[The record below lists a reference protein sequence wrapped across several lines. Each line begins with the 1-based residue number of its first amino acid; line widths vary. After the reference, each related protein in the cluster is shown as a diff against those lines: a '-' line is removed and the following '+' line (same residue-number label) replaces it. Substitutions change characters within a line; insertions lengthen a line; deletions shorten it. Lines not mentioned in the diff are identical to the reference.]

1 MSNTKIL
8 ENLTESQ
15 TQISEVF
22 TTFLNDWNKDA
33 NYRDMAMK
41 EQNRHLAR
49 IASALEKLAGG
60 TTISSHNE
68 NYEQKLEADNQSAEE
83 VLSITYWVDTE
94 YKCFGIIEGDGLEEY
109 SDAVPSSFRIC
120 TEREYTKFTKRF
132 SGQPLL
138 LSEYIVKIRSEQ
150 SEKEYTH
157 DELKKLCLSKSR
169 EDLAN
174 KPKLK
179 ALLKEYGAAKANDV
193 PNDKLAELIERIN
206 KGEF

>member
-15 TQISEVF
+15 TQISEAL

-68 NYEQKLEADNQSAEE
+68 NYEQKLEADKQSAEE
-83 VLSITYWVDTE
+83 VKSEKVEEVKTE
-94 YKCFGIIEGDGLEEY
+94 KVE
-109 SDAVPSSFRIC
+109 P
-120 TEREYTKFTKRF
+120 
-132 SGQPLL
+132 
-138 LSEYIVKIRSEQ
+138 EQ

>member
-1 MSNTKIL
+1 MSNTTVL

-15 TQISEVF
+15 IQISETL

-60 TTISSHNE
+60 TTLSAHNE
-68 NYEQKLEADNQSAEE
+68 NYEQKLEADKQSAEE
-83 VLSITYWVDTE
+83 VKTE
-94 YKCFGIIEGDGLEEY
+94 KVE
-109 SDAVPSSFRIC
+109 P
-120 TEREYTKFTKRF
+120 K
-132 SGQPLL
+132 
-138 LSEYIVKIRSEQ
+138 Q

>member
-1 MSNTKIL
+1 MSNTNTTVL

-15 TQISEVF
+15 AQISETL

-33 NYRDMAMK
+33 NYRDIAMK

-60 TTISSHNE
+60 TTISSHNK
-68 NYEQKLEADNQSAEE
+68 NYEKKLEADKQSAEE
-83 VLSITYWVDTE
+83 V
-94 YKCFGIIEGDGLEEY
+94 KGEE
-109 SDAVPSSFRIC
+109 VK
-120 TEREYTKFTKRF
+120 TKEVE
-132 SGQPLL
+132 P
-138 LSEYIVKIRSEQ
+138 EQ

-193 PNDKLAELIERIN
+193 PDDKLAELIERIN

>member
-1 MSNTKIL
+1 MNEEIL
-8 ENLTESQ
+8 ENLTDSQ
-15 TQISEVF
+15 TLISEAL

-68 NYEQKLEADNQSAEE
+68 NYEQKLEADKQSAEE
-83 VLSITYWVDTE
+83 VKTE
-94 YKCFGIIEGDGLEEY
+94 KVE
-109 SDAVPSSFRIC
+109 P
-120 TEREYTKFTKRF
+120 
-132 SGQPLL
+132 
-138 LSEYIVKIRSEQ
+138 EQ

-193 PNDKLAELIERIN
+193 PDDKLAELIERIN

>member
-1 MSNTKIL
+1 MKDTL
-8 ENLTESQ
+8 ENLTSSQ
-15 TQISEVF
+15 ADISSTL

-49 IASALEKLAGG
+49 IASALEKLACG

-68 NYEQKLEADNQSAEE
+68 NYEQKLEADKQAKEVEE
-83 VLSITYWVDTE
+83 VKTE
-94 YKCFGIIEGDGLEEY
+94 HVE
-109 SDAVPSSFRIC
+109 P
-120 TEREYTKFTKRF
+120 
-132 SGQPLL
+132 
-138 LSEYIVKIRSEQ
+138 EQ
-150 SEKEYTH
+150 SKKEYTH
-157 DELKKLCLSKSR
+157 DELKKLCLAKSR

-179 ALLKEYGAAKANDV
+179 SLLKEYGAAKANDV

>member
-15 TQISEVF
+15 TQISEAL

-33 NYRDMAMK
+33 NCRDMAMK

-68 NYEQKLEADNQSAEE
+68 NYEQKLEADKANKVDDTGKEDITFPVYLHHAESESVCIANNESELESALKNMADIVPKKFYEE
-83 VLSITYWVDTE
+83 CKAKY
-94 YKCFGIIEGDGLEEY
+94 
-109 SDAVPSSFRIC
+109 
-120 TEREYTKFTKRF
+120 
-132 SGQPLL
+132 
-138 LSEYIVKIRSEQ
+138 EQ

-206 KGEF
+206 KGGF

>member
-1 MSNTKIL
+1 MSNTNTTVL

-15 TQISEVF
+15 TQISETL

-33 NYRDMAMK
+33 NYRDIAMK

-60 TTISSHNE
+60 TTLSSHNE
-68 NYEQKLEADNQSAEE
+68 NYEKKLEADKQSAEE
-83 VLSITYWVDTE
+83 V
-94 YKCFGIIEGDGLEEY
+94 K
-109 SDAVPSSFRIC
+109 
-120 TEREYTKFTKRF
+120 TKEVE
-132 SGQPLL
+132 P
-138 LSEYIVKIRSEQ
+138 EQ

-193 PNDKLAELIERIN
+193 PNDKLAELIELIN